1 MLSRHI
7 MFPWLQSLDFV
18 TLDFFS
24 ATYIPVFRLKKVT
37 CSKPTIGLCSSMFT
51 VDFEQVFVYLGTEM
65 YSYPSAIS
73 KKTVRELNNST
84 AAQ

>member
-1 MLSRHI
+1 

-18 TLDFFS
+18 S

-37 CSKPTIGLCSSMFT
+37 CSKPIIGLCSSMFT

-73 KKTVRELNNST
+73 KKTVRELNNSI

>member
-1 MLSRHI
+1 
-7 MFPWLQSLDFV
+7 
-18 TLDFFS
+18 
-24 ATYIPVFRLKKVT
+24 
-37 CSKPTIGLCSSMFT
+37 MFT

-73 KKTVRELNNST
+73 KKTERELNNSI